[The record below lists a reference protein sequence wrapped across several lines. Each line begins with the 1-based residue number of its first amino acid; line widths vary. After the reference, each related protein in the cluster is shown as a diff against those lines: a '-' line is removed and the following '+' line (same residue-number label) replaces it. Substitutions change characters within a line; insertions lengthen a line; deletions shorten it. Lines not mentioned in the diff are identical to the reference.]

1 MLTEIESFVNWVRR
15 RNPQARTWRDYGYD
29 LKAFVAV
36 VGDKPPA
43 AVTFGDVDTFV
54 TAQAGQGYQAST
66 INRRLAAVM
75 SLYTFLSDEEPN
87 LVCPVLF
94 HRHLLRQ
101 RQRLPRPVSGHEVE
115 RFFAVITDERD
126 KAMFLLMLRGGLR
139 IGEVANL
146 KLRDLYLDEHFP
158 RLLVAGKNS
167 RERSVY
173 LSGQAEAALRLY
185 LSQRPSSLSDCV
197 FLSYQGEGMSTTA
210 IHKRLMHYRAQ
221 AGVYLTA
228 HQLRHTFAQDLVS
241 ADVPVTSVQKLLG
254 HAWLST
260 TQNYIAAHDPKVQAD
275 FYAATRRLEGWQ

>member
-36 VGDKPPA
+36 VGDKLPV
-43 AVTFGDVDTFV
+43 AVTFQDVDHFV
-54 TAQAGQGYQAST
+54 MTQAAQGHQAST
-66 INRRLAAVM
+66 INRRLAAVV
-75 SLYTFLSDEEPN
+75 SFYNFLTDDDPK
-87 LVCPVLF
+87 LVCPVLS

-101 RQRLPRPVSGHEVE
+101 RQRLPRPVAENEVE
-115 RFFAVITDERD
+115 RFFAVIADGRD

-139 IGEVANL
+139 IGEVAGL
-146 KLRDLYLDEHFP
+146 KLRDLYLDEHPP

-173 LSGQAEAALRLY
+173 LSAQAEQALRLY
-185 LSQRPSSLSDCV
+185 LSQRPSTLSDFV

-210 IHKRLMHYRAQ
+210 IHKRLMHYRVQ
-221 AGVYLTA
+221 AGVSLTA

-241 ADVPVTSVQKLLG
+241 ANVPVTSIQKLLG

-260 TQNYIAAHDPKVQAD
+260 TQNYVAANDRQVQVD
-275 FYAATRRLEGWQ
+275 FYTAVRQLRGWQ